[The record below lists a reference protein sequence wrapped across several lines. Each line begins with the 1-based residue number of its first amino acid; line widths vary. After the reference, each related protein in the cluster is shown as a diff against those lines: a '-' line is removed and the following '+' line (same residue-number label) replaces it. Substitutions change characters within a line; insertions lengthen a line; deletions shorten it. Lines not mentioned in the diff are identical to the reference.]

1 MHLTQF
7 RKIVIDKNKIENLLL
22 IIKILSGN
30 GLQPRNLLGTLPS
43 KISDLN
49 MAYKHDL
56 VPSHMLIR
64 KKNVL
69 CDFL

>member
-49 MAYKHDL
+49 MA
-56 VPSHMLIR
+56 
-64 KKNVL
+64 
-69 CDFL
+69 